1 MKNFINNA
9 LLVLSGIVCLYL
21 AYITGTGEILNYI
34 NFADPLNEIGFFMC
48 LTSMGG
54 GLVYCGFAK

>member
-9 LLVLSGIVCLYL
+9 LLVLSGIFCLYL